1 MPKNR
6 VLRNISGP
14 KRKEVTGDWRKFR
27 KKELHDLCSSPNTIR
42 MIIRNIRWAGHVARV
57 GEKRNTCRVLVGEPE
72 GDLGIV
78 GRIIL
83 KCLRYF
89 IVEDGLGIV
98 YRTFRDSVLLPSSG
112 RHVEC
117 LLF

>member
-1 MPKNR
+1 MHIGLWSGNLR
-6 VLRNISGP
+6 VKGR
-14 KRKEVTGDWRKFR
+14 
-27 KKELHDLCSSPNTIR
+27 
-42 MIIRNIRWAGHVARV
+42 
-57 GEKRNTCRVLVGEPE
+57 
-72 GDLGIV
+72 LGNLGVV

-83 KCLRYF
+83 KCLRSF

-98 YRTFRDSVLLPSSG
+98 YGTFRDFVILPSSC